1 MKTERTQQILSNIE
15 DKYIRESIDYV
26 KHSQKSSVRFFK
38 RAGTLAASLAL
49 IAALSLS
56 SLSIATA
63 AGVMPAYD
71 LLYSLYPEIA
81 EKLTPVNED
90 CEDNG
95 IRMSVEAIY
104 VHEDSADIYIS
115 MQDLTGDR
123 IDETTD
129 LFDSY
134 DIQTTCDQIGGC
146 SLVDF
151 DKESKKATFLISV
164 QQMDGKRIK
173 GRKMTFRVA
182 EFLSG
187 KETLERELTELSLDN
202 IASAQEVQ
210 TNVNIRGYA
219 GGDIEDAQQWEK
231 DTIAYLS
238 AQEDHTFSPIDGV
251 TVTAWGFVDGK
262 LHVQAHYED
271 ILDYDNHGY
280 IYLMD
285 SDGAEI
291 SCSAS
296 VSFWDEAGTGSYEE
310 YIFDLGSEE
319 DLNGYALW
327 GDFVT
332 CRTRTEGNWEVT
344 FPIK

>member
-1 MKTERTQQILSNIE
+1 M
-15 DKYIRESIDYV
+15 
-26 KHSQKSSVRFFK
+26 
-38 RAGTLAASLAL
+38 
-49 IAALSLS
+49 
-56 SLSIATA
+56 
-63 AGVMPAYD
+63 
-71 LLYSLYPEIA
+71 
-81 EKLTPVNED
+81 
-90 CEDNG
+90 
-95 IRMSVEAIY
+95 
-104 VHEDSADIYIS
+104 
-115 MQDLTGDR
+115 
-123 IDETTD
+123 
-129 LFDSY
+129 
-134 DIQTTCDQIGGC
+134 
-146 SLVDF
+146 
-151 DKESKKATFLISV
+151 
-164 QQMDGKRIK
+164 
-173 GRKMTFRVA
+173 
-182 EFLSG
+182 
-187 KETLERELTELSLDN
+187 
-202 IASAQEVQ
+202 
-210 TNVNIRGYA
+210 
-219 GGDIEDAQQWEK
+219 
-231 DTIAYLS
+231 
-238 AQEDHTFSPIDGV
+238 